1 MPSNCTLP
9 GWLVWPVNHVAIKLL
24 QQPRK
29 PLAEPCSHWPARACA
44 GALAKVTGLG
54 GQPAGP
60 GGGRLPWGW
69 GADQVG
75 AGSLSPCPLR
85 LVAGR
90 WRGGVSAASGDL
102 QPRWA
107 GLPAPGGLCSSG
119 ASAYTARW
127 EPDTRPRWAS
137 HPSPSSGASALFT
150 RKSQLGWGGEVRR
163 PPGPLTQ
170 FPFPWGEGV
179 PIVLGAWSPI
189 SGLTHFLFPG

>member
-9 GWLVWPVNHVAIKLL
+9 GWLVWPVNHMAIKLL

-90 WRGGVSAASGDL
+90 RRGGSL
-102 QPRWA
+102 QP
-107 GLPAPGGLCSSG
+107 LETCSPGGR
-119 ASAYTARW
+119 ASLLQVGSAPLGRLLTQ
-127 EPDTRPRWAS
+127 PDGSLTPGRGGPRTPPPAVGPQRFSPGKAS
-137 HPSPSSGASALFT
+137 
-150 RKSQLGWGGEVRR
+150 WGGGERSG
-163 PPGPLTQ
+163 GPLA
-170 FPFPWGEGV
+170 P
-179 PIVLGAWSPI
+179 
-189 SGLTHFLFPG
+189 